1 MYAILNADKI
11 KKHQADVVTARN
23 GEDALENGAIVALGE
38 LEDTG
43 LGRDT
48 YKIGKLA
55 ATTTKW
61 GMVDCVALMYD
72 ETKDERDFELVADAI
87 TRVYRAKKGQGITI
101 AKKHVSGEVNVGDK
115 LGIKATS
122 YQLQKASGTGAAVAR
137 VLEVY
142 NFEGQDSYYIEF
154 I

>member
-1 MYAILNADKI
+1 MKAIINLDKV
-11 KKHQADVVTARN
+11 KYPDVVAAKNGADV
-23 GEDALENGAIVALGE
+23 LENGAFVALGG
-38 LEDTG
+38 LVTDR
-43 LGRDT
+43 LGRDC
-48 YKIGKLA
+48 YKIEKLA
-55 ATTTKW
+55 EGCELGLVA
-61 GMVDCVALMYD
+61 DVALMYD

-101 AKKHVSGEVNVGDK
+101 AKKHVNGDVVVGDK
-115 LGIKATS
+115 LGIKASS
-122 YQLQKASGTGAAVAR
+122 YQLQKTTWTSVAR

>member
-1 MYAILNADKI
+1 MKAIINLDKV
-11 KKHQADVVTARN
+11 KYPDVVTAKN
-23 GEDALENGAIVALGE
+23 GADVLENGAFVALGG
-38 LEDTG
+38 LVTDR
-43 LGRDT
+43 LGRDC
-48 YKIGKLA
+48 YKIEKLA
-55 ATTTKW
+55 EGCELGFIA
-61 GMVDCVALMYD
+61 DVALMYD

-101 AKKHVSGEVNVGDK
+101 AKKHVNGEVAVGDK
-115 LGIKATS
+115 LGIKASS
-122 YQLQKASGTGAAVAR
+122 YQLQKATSNAVAR

>member
-1 MYAILNADKI
+1 MSKAIINLDKV
-11 KKHQADVVTARN
+11 KYPDVVTAKN
-23 GEDALENGAIVALGE
+23 GADVLENGAFVAIGGLV
-38 LEDTG
+38 EDR
-43 LGRDT
+43 LGRDC
-48 YKIGKLA
+48 YKIEKL
-55 ATTTKW
+55 TE
-61 GMVDCVALMYD
+61 GCDLGFVADVAVMYD

-101 AKKHVSGEVNVGDK
+101 AKKHVSGTVAVGDK
-115 LGIKATS
+115 LEVKATS
-122 YQLQKASGTGAAVAR
+122 YQLQKKNTGAAVAR

>member
-1 MYAILNADKI
+1 MKAIINLDKV
-11 KKHQADVVTARN
+11 KYPDVVTAKN
-23 GEDALENGAIVALGE
+23 GADVLENGAFVALGG
-38 LEDTG
+38 LVEDR
-43 LGRDT
+43 LGMDC
-48 YKIGKLA
+48 YKIEKLA
-55 ATTTKW
+55 EGCELGFVA
-61 GMVDCVALMYD
+61 DVALMYD
-72 ETKDERDFELVADAI
+72 ETKDERDFELAADAI

-122 YQLQKASGTGAAVAR
+122 YQLQKVTTGGVAR

>member
-1 MYAILNADKI
+1 MKAIINLDKV
-11 KKHQADVVTARN
+11 KYPDVVTAKN
-23 GEDALENGAIVALGE
+23 GADVLENGAFVALGG
-38 LEDTG
+38 LVTDR
-43 LGRDT
+43 LGRDC
-48 YKIGKLA
+48 YKIEKLA
-55 ATTTKW
+55 EGCELGFVA
-61 GMVDCVALMYD
+61 DVALMYD

-101 AKKHVSGEVNVGDK
+101 AKKHVSGEVAVGDK
-115 LGIKATS
+115 LGIKASS
-122 YQLQKASGTGAAVAR
+122 YQLQKTTGAAVAR